1 MIRGGNWDNGANA
14 GVFAFNANNGP
25 SNVNNNVGFRCGR
38 GDLRADSGPSR
49 RSGPSRPSLRQACS
63 FHPVRPGEKNEVP
76 RGGLVVRLMRANGR
90 TGQI

>member
-38 GDLRADSGPSR
+38 GDL
-49 RSGPSRPSLRQACS
+49 QAR
-63 FHPVRPGEKNEVP
+63 FRTFTEVRTEPTLPTAGLLLSSARVRKTRCPGE
-76 RGGLVVRLMRANGR
+76 AW
-90 TGQI
+90 